1 MFQFIHESLSQY
13 FSQGLH
19 MNPLFIVCI
28 VWFLIQLIKVIVDS
42 IKLRWFATWSIFAAW
57 GFPSFH
63 TWIASS
69 VTMMAR
75 LEYWFDSVIFA
86 IACGF
91 ALLIAYD
98 AMNVR
103 FESWKQA
110 QCINEIKSEISE
122 VFLLDKKTKKYSKS
136 LTMYDLKE
144 RLGHTPIEVLGWML
158 LWILFTI
165 PLYYYFIIL

>member
-57 GFPSFH
+57 WFPSFH